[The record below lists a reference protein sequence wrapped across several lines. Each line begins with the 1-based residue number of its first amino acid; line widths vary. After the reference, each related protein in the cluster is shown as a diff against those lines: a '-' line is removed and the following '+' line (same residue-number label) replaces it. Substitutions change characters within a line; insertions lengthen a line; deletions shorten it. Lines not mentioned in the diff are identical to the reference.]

1 MLVMIEAGL
10 RDSALSVQIAAA
22 WALANLADSLTQ
34 ATPDPAQ
41 FTSIAEGGKPLEER
55 LPAV

>member
-1 MLVMIEAGL
+1 MLAMIEAGL

-22 WALANLADSLTQ
+22 WALANLADSLTR

-41 FTSIAEGGKPLEER
+41 CTFIAEGGMPLQVE
-55 LPAV
+55 